1 MKKLAKEL
9 AHAHLSAAT
18 EKVKEFEEFRSE
30 ILDEAADLEER
41 INQFTRKLEGN
52 QYEQDSKCGLLPQD
66 IGMYIRCFSS
76 NQEKLE
82 KLLDKDLQK
91 WQE

>member
-9 AHAHLSAAT
+9 AHAHLSKAT

-41 INQFTRKLEGN
+41 INQFKRKLEGN
-52 QYEQDSKCGLLPQD
+52 
-66 IGMYIRCFSS
+66 
-76 NQEKLE
+76 
-82 KLLDKDLQK
+82 
-91 WQE
+91 